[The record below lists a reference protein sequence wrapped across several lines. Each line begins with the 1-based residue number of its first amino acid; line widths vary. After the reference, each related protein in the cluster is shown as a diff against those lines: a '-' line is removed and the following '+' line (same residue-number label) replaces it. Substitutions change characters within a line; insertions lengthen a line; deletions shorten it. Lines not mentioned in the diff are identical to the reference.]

1 MNINQIAMELYGK
14 YMTDLKPHEQDHVWS
29 EYDRRTRVR

>member
-14 YMTDLKPHEQDHVWS
+14 YFADLNPTQQDNVWS
-29 EYDRRTRVR
+29 VYDTQTKVS

>member
-14 YMTDLKPHEQDHVWS
+14 YFVDLNCNQQDDVWA
-29 EYDRRTRVR
+29 EFERRKHIR

>member
-14 YMTDLKPHEQDHVWS
+14 YMTDLSPDKQDIVWA
-29 EYDRRTRVR
+29 EFERRTHRR

>member
-14 YMTDLKPHEQDHVWS
+14 FFADLNPSERDEVWAVY
-29 EYDRRTRVR
+29 ERRTKRR